1 MRITSNQTQHR
12 TLTDLYRA
20 LDRKTVVT
28 ITYRKEDGS
37 ETVRTVEPFDIRT
50 TANGAIV
57 IRAMDR
63 ETREARSFRVDRIEA
78 YTCHRSGFVVEHPTE
93 DANTTVHPAPAHSVT
108 ALIAYEL
115 ERDAITAAYR
125 ASVAIAA

>member
-1 MRITSNQTQHR
+1 MRHTANQTQHR

-20 LDRKTVVT
+20 LDHQNAIT
-28 ITYRKEDGS
+28 ITYRKEDGT
-37 ETVRTVEPFDIRT
+37 ETVRTVEPYDIRT
-50 TANGAIV
+50 TASGAIV

-63 ETREARSFRVDRIEA
+63 ETREARSFRLDRIDA
-78 YTCHRSGFVVEHPTE
+78 YTLHRSAFTVERPAE
-93 DANTTVHPAPAHSVT
+93 DTDTTVHPAPTHSVT

-125 ASVAIAA
+125 TRIALAA